1 MRDLI
6 KKAGSLVLGVGAL
19 SLALVH
25 AAATHGCASSAPPTQ
40 APDSHPTA
48 PPAAANATPVGAHPD
63 CTPPDYMYATKAP
76 ILLPPHCR
84 GEPASP
90 PPQAPPGAK
99 ETQQAP

>member
-19 SLALVH
+19 SLAIVH
-25 AAATHGCASSAPPTQ
+25 AAATHGCASSP
-40 APDSHPTA
+40 
-48 PPAAANATPVGAHPD
+48 PPAAENATPTGAKAD

-90 PPQAPPGAK
+90 PQQAPSEAK